1 MLRETTILSVIAI
14 AALCCPICSCR
25 TTKTVQPRPTT
36 KSEGYSPSTL
46 IVFYDAK
53 VGSAPLLSAIEKMRG
68 EVLYKY
74 SNFNAVA
81 FKIPDNAEINAVMK
95 SIGKVKGVLN
105 VERDRIM
112 HLDNTKIY
120 S

>member
-1 MLRETTILSVIAI
+1 MLRKTTILSAIAM
-14 AALCCPICSCR
+14 AALCCPVSSCK
-25 TTKTVQPRPTT
+25 TIKTVQTQPAA
-36 KSEGYSPSTL
+36 EYSPSTL

-81 FKIPDNAEINAVMK
+81 FKIPYNAEINAVMK
-95 SIGKVKGVLN
+95 SVRKVKGVLS

-112 HLDNTKIY
+112 HLDNTKID
-120 S
+120 

>member
-1 MLRETTILSVIAI
+1 M
-14 AALCCPICSCR
+14 AALCCPISSCK
-25 TTKTVQPRPTT
+25 TAKTVQTQPAAPAA
-36 KSEGYSPSTL
+36 EYSPSTL

-53 VGSAPLLSAIEKMRG
+53 VGSAPLLSAIEKMCG

-81 FKIPDNAEINAVMK
+81 FKIPDNAEINSVMK
-95 SIGKVKGVLN
+95 SVRKVKGVLS

-112 HLDNTKIY
+112 HLDNTKID
-120 S
+120 

>member
-1 MLRETTILSVIAI
+1 M
-14 AALCCPICSCR
+14 AALCCPISSCK
-25 TTKTVQPRPTT
+25 TAKTVQTQPA
-36 KSEGYSPSTL
+36 EYSPSTL

-53 VGSAPLLSAIEKMRG
+53 VGSAPLLSAIEKMCG

-81 FKIPDNAEINAVMK
+81 FKIPDNAEINSVMK
-95 SIGKVKGVLN
+95 SVRKVKGVLS

-112 HLDNTKIY
+112 HLDNTKID
-120 S
+120 